1 MNSVFFRNQNLAEV
15 ILTFNAQLVNELDLK
30 NSQRLNDTF
39 SPTHVK
45 VEWPVAAQE
54 LNDSWVKGLI
64 PDGWLHLHS
73 KTAYKE
79 LFKACFVL

>member
-1 MNSVFFRNQNLAEV
+1 M
-15 ILTFNAQLVNELDLK
+15 ILTFNAQLVNELNLK

-39 SPTHVK
+39 SLTHVK

-54 LNDSWVKGLI
+54 LNDSLVKGLI

-73 KTAYKE
+73 KTAHE
-79 LFKACFVL
+79 DLLKACYTLK